1 MSPREA
7 VSRRAAR
14 VPEPG
19 ILAIMNLTRQ
29 LPDVIHL
36 EVGDTDLDT
45 PAPIVEAM
53 IAALQ
58 AGYTHYAPMAGLPEL
73 RRAVAEKVAR
83 ENGLS
88 VDPETQVLI
97 TPGATTA
104 IFLALQSLVDP
115 GDEVLV
121 PDPCWPPYRSM
132 IRMAGGTP
140 IFYPLTPDTFQLDVD
155 AIARRVT
162 PETKVVMI
170 NSPANPTGAVFERER
185 LAALA
190 RLAAERDLYLISD
203 EAYEHMVYDGKKH
216 HSLAS
221 LPVAAERTVT
231 VFSFSKSYAMTGWR
245 LGYAVG
251 PAPLI
256 HMMLQ
261 LLRYTTSCINTAI
274 QRAGVIAL
282 NLDRAYFN
290 QVVQEYQARRD
301 FLWQELNHL
310 RGFRCRRSEGGFF
323 LFPDVSELGEPS
335 AALAERLLRET
346 GVAMVPGSAF
356 GPRGEGHLRIRFT
369 LPLPEL
375 EEAVH
380 RLQEVIGTKD

>member
-1 MSPREA
+1 
-7 VSRRAAR
+7 
-14 VPEPG
+14 
-19 ILAIMNLTRQ
+19 
-29 LPDVIHL
+29 
-36 EVGDTDLDT
+36 
-45 PAPIVEAM
+45 
-53 IAALQ
+53 
-58 AGYTHYAPMAGLPEL
+58 
-73 RRAVAEKVAR
+73 
-83 ENGLS
+83 
-88 VDPETQVLI
+88 
-97 TPGATTA
+97 
-104 IFLALQSLVDP
+104 
-115 GDEVLV
+115 
-121 PDPCWPPYRSM
+121 
-132 IRMAGGTP
+132 
-140 IFYPLTPDTFQLDVD
+140 
-155 AIARRVT
+155 
-162 PETKVVMI
+162 
-170 NSPANPTGAVFERER
+170 
-185 LAALA
+185 
-190 RLAAERDLYLISD
+190 
-203 EAYEHMVYDGKKH
+203 
-216 HSLAS
+216 
-221 LPVAAERTVT
+221 
-231 VFSFSKSYAMTGWR
+231 MTGWR